1 MGIKGFSPGDR
12 LGVAII
18 LALAL
23 AALLLTFLPFGTPDP
38 PPPAPQP
45 FYRTVQAMG
54 PADTLPSTPA
64 KHHKAQKN
72 GKTAKIRKSSKGTPK
87 PNKTVP
93 PSRRPLDE
101 EIPTTR

>member
-23 AALLLTFLPFGTPDP
+23 AALLLTFLPLGTPDP
-38 PPPAPQP
+38 PPPAPRP
-45 FYRTVQAMG
+45 FYRTVQAMA

-72 GKTAKIRKSSKGTPK
+72 VKTAKIRKSSKGSPK
-87 PNKTVP
+87 PNKTEP

-101 EIPTTR
+101 EIPTSR

>member
-23 AALLLTFLPFGTPDP
+23 PLGTPAP
-38 PPPAPQP
+38 PPPAPRP
-45 FYRTVQAMG
+45 FYRTVQAMA

-72 GKTAKIRKSSKGTPK
+72 VKTAKIRKSSKGSPK